1 MYITNIFSKDTY
13 QISIFDWY
21 YNIDKCR
28 IGSIITYLMLC
39 IAAMPLHIYKF
50 SIGLNFKVS
59 IIHLWSHGLG
69 QVAPRRLVSK
79 LMIVLLW
86 VFESWLECM
95 KTCQKKNLSI
105 FYFFLQCIW
114 LWPYP
119 CSSCQQGTQSTGGFH
134 KNGSKT
140 SGCAMLVWWLS
151 SWDLVLP
158 WLRLGPANLE
168 ISLWLQEPLEWLWC
182 PTSFL

>member
-69 QVAPRRLVSK
+69 QVAPGRLVSK

-105 FYFFLQCIW
+105 FYFFCSVFGYGPTHARVANKAHNRQVDSTRMD
-114 LWPYP
+114 PKQAVAP
-119 CSSCQQGTQSTGGFH
+119 CWCD
-134 KNGSKT
+134 
-140 SGCAMLVWWLS
+140 GCH
-151 SWDLVLP
+151 
-158 WLRLGPANLE
+158 LG
-168 ISLWLQEPLEWLWC
+168 I
-182 PTSFL
+182 